1 MTDIDDLSDSEQ
13 YNEDDFVV
21 GSPSVDKEDTKQDDE
36 QHTQKV
42 NGQMEQLQMT
52 VKDLEAKL
60 EEEKNNH
67 EQTKEAWRVEKQ
79 NNNSSSSSTAD
90 KNNNATGGETS
101 ERPQESNC
109 SRGRKPNPRPIKR
122 ARPAC
127 TRRSSRLKPVTLGIN
142 TGFSNVTSHPKAS

>member
-67 EQTKEAWRVEKQ
+67 
-79 NNNSSSSSTAD
+79 
-90 KNNNATGGETS
+90 
-101 ERPQESNC
+101 
-109 SRGRKPNPRPIKR
+109 
-122 ARPAC
+122 
-127 TRRSSRLKPVTLGIN
+127 
-142 TGFSNVTSHPKAS
+142 